1 MDKLTYD
8 LINTYQFDYISTRH
22 RTDLKDCGCCSMV
35 EEMNEIRQL
44 YKKKGNIDD
53 VLKKCICNRHGH
65 QYCISESAVNDA
77 IKALNQSIFTNSSL
91 ENVPFIQKD
100 RIYEGFID
108 FEELYDFI
116 HSVIGNINGIGPLT
130 IYDTARRI
138 GHLLRSPI
146 YPEMYVYL
154 SAGAKEAAEN
164 LLSKKPLKF
173 REPICL
179 FTPFFGTFPSIF
191 IEDILCIFKDQ
202 FKNPKI
208 SMTKAQS
215 NASGIFNNIIVTEK
229 I

>member
-1 MDKLTYD
+1 MDKFIFD
-8 LINTYQFDYISTRH
+8 LINIYQFDFISTRH

-44 YKKKGNIDD
+44 YINKGNIDD
-53 VLKKCICNRHGH
+53 VLKKCVCNRYGH
-65 QYCISESAVNDA
+65 QYCIPESAVNDA
-77 IKALNQSIFTNSSL
+77 VEALKRSKFINSSL
-91 ENVPFIQKD
+91 KEVPFIQKGK
-100 RIYEGFID
+100 IYEAFID

-116 HSVIGNINGIGPLT
+116 HSVIGNINGIGELT

-138 GHLLRSPI
+138 GHLLKTPI

-154 SAGAKEAAEN
+154 SAGAKEAAEH
-164 LLSKKPLKF
+164 LLRKKPLKY

-191 IEDILCIFKDQ
+191 IEDILCIFKDK
-202 FKNPKI
+202 FVTPKI
-208 SMTKAQS
+208 GITKTQLSACS
-215 NASGIFNNIIVTEK
+215 IINNIIKTTK